1 MVVERFLKMGTARSR
16 IREQFEYGM
25 AQAAIVGKENV
36 YDFSIGNPSVPTPEA
51 VADTVRELLKMD
63 PIALHGYTPPAAA
76 PRPVKPSPRISASA
90 PAIISARRTSSS
102 PAALP
107 PP

>member
-36 YDFSIGNPSVPTPEA
+36 YDFSIGNPSVPTPAA
-51 VADTVRELLKMD
+51 VADTVRELERIGIPCEPIRQDAFTGKPMTFFRD
-63 PIALHGYTPPAAA
+63 PDDLPLELHE
-76 PRPVKPSPRISASA
+76 
-90 PAIISARRTSSS
+90 
-102 PAALP
+102 
-107 PP
+107 